1 MYTTI
6 SNIKKTKNK
15 NVSLAEKI
23 VSILESSNFFF
34 WNFVFLF
41 FVIIFIIINA
51 VDAII

>member
-6 SNIKKTKNK
+6 SNIKTKNK

-34 WNFVFLF
+34 GILF
-41 FVIIFIIINA
+41 FYFSLSFLLS
-51 VDAII
+51 